1 VELDFPVL
9 WRALAPGAPEPVPEY
24 RFHPRRRWR
33 FDWCFPAEQI
43 AVELDGGQWRA
54 GGGRH
59 NTDRDREKINTAEA
73 MGYHVLRFSHQA
85 LRSDPA
91 GCIELVRA
99 ALCRVR
105 QEGGA

>member
-1 VELDFPVL
+1 VELDFPLL
-9 WRALAPGAPEPVPEY
+9 WRTLAPGAPEPVPEY

-43 AVELDGGQWRA
+43 AVELAGGGWRA

-99 ALCRVR
+99 ALGRVR